1 MISHIRVLGLEHRI
15 QSVRF
20 KETTQLK
27 ISLFSFESIKI
38 IFLENT
44 HTYCTINV
52 HVIRLFKN
60 VLYKLK
66 CWINLIIVKHNYLL
80 LIVQAHI
87 YQELDVN
94 LAVFI
99 IIQIFIL
106 WCKKELQNTMQI
118 YDIFITA
125 KILRRGL
132 PDYSYLMRNCF
143 QNSRYLHISQWTG
156 TQNKDF
162 TCNQQGFFL
171 IHNFKISIS
180 HNEFRI
186 FTSNFNLKYFT
197 YVC

>member
-1 MISHIRVLGLEHRI
+1 MATSNVLKHWNSNIYELHPISIRFHMISHIRVLGLEHRI

-94 LAVFI
+94 LVVFI

-125 KILRRGL
+125 NL
-132 PDYSYLMRNCF
+132 Y
-143 QNSRYLHISQWTG
+143 
-156 TQNKDF
+156 
-162 TCNQQGFFL
+162 
-171 IHNFKISIS
+171 
-180 HNEFRI
+180 
-186 FTSNFNLKYFT
+186 FTSTKE
-197 YVC
+197 VKKRIAIHI